1 MTLWDSVF
9 LFQAKVNWTC
19 SPVPRHKDITELRV
33 LADVGIWE
41 LQGPYSPSSWSSIE
55 ASVST
60 EYPERSPVQ
69 RQPWS
74 ATEFWLVKEKN
85 PTVGVARGMTCSRLT
100 LSRWRHVLCVGV
112 GGKIKNSFFQNSLW
126 SQGLR
131 ISTDWFLSDEWA
143 ARKLTKLSFTET
155 GWHQERYSSE

>member
-1 MTLWDSVF
+1 MAGDSLTLWENPFKRLFCYKAVQWKCGSLTTVQHDSMGF
-9 LFQAKVNWTC
+9 IISI
-19 SPVPRHKDITELRV
+19 SPGKSELNVLPMPRHKDVTELRV

-41 LQGPYSPSSWSSIE
+41 LQEPHSPTSWSSIE

-85 PTVGVARGMTCSRLT
+85 PMVGVVRGTTC
-100 LSRWRHVLCVGV
+100 
-112 GGKIKNSFFQNSLW
+112 
-126 SQGLR
+126 
-131 ISTDWFLSDEWA
+131 
-143 ARKLTKLSFTET
+143 
-155 GWHQERYSSE
+155 

>member
-1 MTLWDSVF
+1 M
-9 LFQAKVNWTC
+9 
-19 SPVPRHKDITELRV
+19 PRHKDVTELRV

-41 LQGPYSPSSWSSIE
+41 LQEPYSPTSWSSIE

-85 PTVGVARGMTCSRLT
+85 PMVGIVRGTTCYRLA
-100 LSRWRHVLCVGV
+100 LSRWGHVLCVGV
-112 GGKIKNSFFQNSLW
+112 GGKIKNRFFQNIL
-126 SQGLR
+126 
-131 ISTDWFLSDEWA
+131 
-143 ARKLTKLSFTET
+143 
-155 GWHQERYSSE
+155 